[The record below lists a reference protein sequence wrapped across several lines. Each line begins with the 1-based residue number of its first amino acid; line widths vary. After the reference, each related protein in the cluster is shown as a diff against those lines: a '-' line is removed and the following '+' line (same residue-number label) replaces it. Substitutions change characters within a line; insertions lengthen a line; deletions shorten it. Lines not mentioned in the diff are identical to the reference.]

1 MYHDKTAFPRT
12 IVRVEWCCNPHA
24 PFVHCVPFLVSSTQA
39 AKNPCTDRNP
49 WACCCCGHKQCL
61 SRYGGYWRV
70 KRVHPPTVLA
80 CSGSKTSGIAGRGG
94 ESGGCGG
101 WGAARGGWGG
111 AAHCRALHLGPCPN
125 CHSGRTGRRPGD
137 HHTWLRGCV
146 CVASDVMLRTSPPCD
161 CCKDSTRV

>member
-1 MYHDKTAFPRT
+1 MLTLWPKDGLLLDIAWCISHTGEGVLGPCLTTLVVSNCGPAGFFCTTPAVYHDKTAFPRT

-24 PFVHCVPFLVSSTQA
+24 PFVHCVPFLVSSTQG

-80 CSGSKTSGIAGRGG
+80 CSGSKTRGIAGRGG
-94 ESGGCGG
+94 ESG
-101 WGAARGGWGG
+101 
-111 AAHCRALHLGPCPN
+111 
-125 CHSGRTGRRPGD
+125 
-137 HHTWLRGCV
+137 
-146 CVASDVMLRTSPPCD
+146 
-161 CCKDSTRV
+161 